1 MFGKVTVEFFFPK
14 VNTWKVEKVFDLV
27 HTNICGPFTIKS
39 FGGTKYFI
47 TFINDRNMT
56 MGIRT
61 LKTKVKLS
69 NILGIQIY
77 IE

>member
-1 MFGKVTVEFFFPK
+1 
-14 VNTWKVEKVFDLV
+14 VNTWKVERVFDLV
-27 HTNICGPFTIKS
+27 HTKSCGPFIVQS
-39 FGGTKYFI
+39 FGVAKYFI

-56 MGIRT
+56 MAIRT